1 MQLHAGVFLR
11 HSCKALYRGLEHILR
26 ALAYSGVGSLHAG
39 LRIHV
44 VFIRQKSC
52 QISRIKRHRF
62 FEIKRLDGFHQIIRH
77 LLGAVLR
84 HMIEG
89 HMTGSLDAI
98 VIVFRIVIPGIAPA
112 TCPLAF
118 EAEIGLH
125 FGVKEPERYVNS
137 LDLFDMILILKQLR
151 HHFFAAHMLG
161 QSFLSLLLVELKWDN
176 VIRFQHARNL
186 ALQDYGIAA
195 VRAACRRGRLFA
207 DDLAAAGL
215 TGENV
220 HVILFSCIPFGTRLY
235 IPVHVSLLLA
245 VGSTCLCSKLSVLIS
260 RLSLISRLAL
270 RSVLR
275 PGRIFWYT
283 RRFLHRLKLRCII
296 TAVTIRTLQLLT
308 GRIKGQ
314 RPAAG
319 RTFISYLI

>member
-1 MQLHAGVFLR
+1 
-11 HSCKALYRGLEHILR
+11 
-26 ALAYSGVGSLHAG
+26 
-39 LRIHV
+39 
-44 VFIRQKSC
+44 
-52 QISRIKRHRF
+52 
-62 FEIKRLDGFHQIIRH
+62 
-77 LLGAVLR
+77 
-84 HMIEG
+84 MIEG

-245 VGSTCLCSKLSVLIS
+245 VGSTCLCSCRFAECSLVTRRISRIAWLRLLPRRATRLPALCSKLSVLIS

-319 RTFISYLI
+319 RAFISYLI